1 MDTTLA
7 QQLFGEFIGTFILV
21 LLGDGAVA
29 ADVLRKTKSE
39 GTGWLL
45 ITIGWG
51 LAVSMGVYVSG
62 YLSPAHINPAVT
74 LGMAVAGEIGWGVV
88 VPYML
93 AQVAG
98 GFVGAAVVWLHFMP
112 HFKATEDQGT
122 ILAVFS
128 TGPAIKSTT
137 WNLVSET
144 IGTAVLLL
152 GLLAF
157 GRNSFTDGLNPL
169 VVGLLIVSIGISLG
183 GTTGYAINP
192 ARDLGP
198 RLAHQVLPVPNK
210 GGSDW
215 GYAWIPIVG
224 PFIGGVVGALLYML
238 IP

>member
-1 MDTTLA
+1 MDASLM
-7 QQLFGEFIGTFILV
+7 QEMLGEFIGTFILII
-21 LLGDGAVA
+21 LGDGAVA

-51 LAVSMGVYVSG
+51 LAVAMAVYMSG
-62 YLSPAHINPAVT
+62 FLSPAHINPAVT
-74 LGMAVAGEIGWGVV
+74 LGMAIAGEIGWGSVL
-88 VPYML
+88 PYIL

-98 GFVGAAVVWLHFMP
+98 GFAGAVVVWLHFMP

-137 WNLVSET
+137 WNLVSEA
-144 IGTAVLLL
+144 IGTAVLVF

-157 GRNSFTDGLNPL
+157 GLNSFTDGLNPL
-169 VVGLLIVSIGISLG
+169 VVGLLITAIGISLG

-198 RLAHQVLPVPNK
+198 RLAHQVLPIPNK

-215 GYAWIPIVG
+215 GYSWIPIVG
-224 PFIGGVVGALLYML
+224 PFIGGALGALLFTL
-238 IP
+238 LP